1 MPERGCSLRKL
12 LWGSVAHRRG
22 GSRPT
27 SNAEIGGSLKYQSR
41 NSSETAASAQTFA
54 STDPAPRA
62 VGS

>member
-1 MPERGCSLRKL
+1 M
-12 LWGSVAHRRG
+12 
-22 GSRPT
+22 

-41 NSSETAASAQTFA
+41 NSSETEASAQTFA